1 MVTKTVLQYTDVY
14 YELIEKV
21 FWGTIVQVQSVKEE
35 MPDEW
40 EVRN

>member
-21 FWGTIVQVQSVKEE
+21 FWGIIVQVQSVKEE